1 MEDVDGCDVTKDFYQ
16 HMFRTPGAIPN
27 FRDSAE
33 ALHLAIRAMRKRGS
47 GLDRWVKFVHVGA

>member
-1 MEDVDGCDVTKDFYQ
+1 MTGVMLRRIFIG
-16 HMFRTPGAIPN
+16 MFRNPEAVLN

-33 ALHLAIRAMRKRGS
+33 ALHIAIKEMRKKKL